1 MQLSL
6 FEEREDKIL
15 GIVSVV
21 VYPKKVVE
29 KTHELCYVEAERFR
43 YTRVFACILLGHDLR
58 SDQ

>member
-1 MQLSL
+1 MRSV
-6 FEEREDKIL
+6 KIKFL
-15 GIVSVV
+15 RIVSVV
-21 VYPKKVVE
+21 VYPKKVIE